1 MFEHRVKV
9 VVASI
14 LKQTS
19 DGVKNLQFYK
29 RCSINFSK
37 LVEKNYNKL
46 TELIAKQ
53 AAVSLQYNSNLPSSK
68 VSVTFIIKKMNYLWT
83 NGRATKKDSL
93 SQKKIIAK

>member
-1 MFEHRVKV
+1 MFERRVKV

-19 DGVKNLQFYK
+19 DEVKNLQFSK
-29 RCSINFSK
+29 RYSINFSK

-46 TELIAKQ
+46 AELIAKQ

-68 VSVTFIIKKMNYLWT
+68 VSVTFIIKKMNYL
-83 NGRATKKDSL
+83 
-93 SQKKIIAK
+93 